1 MLRVVSAPELGD
13 AAGAVFSVWGSL
25 SPVPPSSSSPYPPSD
40 VSEPALVT
48 FLLRGGGG
56 PSPVFS
62 QPQKK
67 AFRHPGERWPKS
79 PHLLGEAIQLAAA
92 GLAGRGAGQ
101 AGRPRRTG
109 RLWLPACRMSGLE
122 KPRALPKD
130 GAVGTA
136 VPSPD
141 VPPWN
146 WNRCPVQE
154 LGEKPEKQGRRSPV
168 GRRHADTY

>member
-1 MLRVVSAPELGD
+1 MQQGLFFPF
-13 AAGAVFSVWGSL
+13 GAL
-25 SPVPPSSSSPYPPSD
+25 CLPYPPPPSSSSPYPPSD

-48 FLLRGGGG
+48 CLLRGG

-101 AGRPRRTG
+101 AGRQAEAERTIVA
-109 RLWLPACRMSGLE
+109 ACMSGLE

-136 VPSPD
+136 APSPD

-154 LGEKPEKQGRRSPV
+154 LGEKPEKQGRRSPL

>member
-25 SPVPPSSSSPYPPSD
+25 SPVPPPSSSSPYPPSD

-48 FLLRGGGG
+48 FLLRGAGGA
-56 PSPVFS
+56 SPVFS

-92 GLAGRGAGQ
+92 GLAGSGAGQ
-101 AGRPRRTG
+101 AGRQAEADRKIV
-109 RLWLPACRMSGLE
+109 AARMSHVW
-122 KPRALPKD
+122 PREAQ
-130 GAVGTA
+130 
-136 VPSPD
+136 SP
-141 VPPWN
+141 P
-146 WNRCPVQE
+146 
-154 LGEKPEKQGRRSPV
+154 
-168 GRRHADTY
+168 